1 LKGYI
6 VTSTPLRRQVLVLAD
21 KPSVRN
27 LLFLMKKLESENAAD
42 GSTSAVATLTEAG
55 QPGTVIVDMRCREHR
70 SSDEI
75 HGISKIQASRLGK
88 ILTITVEVNGPK
100 TMGLVDRYLSS
111 GLPGPLLWLVS
122 HRYQTRRP

>member
-1 LKGYI
+1 MLSI
-6 VTSTPLRRQVLVLAD
+6 PIHRQVLILAD

-42 GSTSAVATLTEAG
+42 GSASAVAALTQAG
-55 QPGTVIVDMRCREHR
+55 QPETVVLDMRCQEPG

-75 HGISKIQASRLGK
+75 HGISKIQTSRLGK
-88 ILTITVEVNGPK
+88 IPTITIEANGPK
-100 TMGLVDRYLSS
+100 TMSLVERYLSN

-122 HRYQTRRP
+122 HRYQSRRS